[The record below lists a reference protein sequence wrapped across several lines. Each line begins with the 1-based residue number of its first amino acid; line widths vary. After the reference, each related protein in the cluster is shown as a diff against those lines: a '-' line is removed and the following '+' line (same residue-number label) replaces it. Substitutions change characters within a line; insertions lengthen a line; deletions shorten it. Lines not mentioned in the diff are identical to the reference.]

1 MNVEIV
7 AVVAG
12 NQNKKIESIG
22 KNSRAKSPDINRKY
36 CRILLDTS
44 TNFIIYCPPFTNHCE
59 DHYNTNR

>member
-1 MNVEIV
+1 MKVEIV

-44 TNFIIYCPPFTNHCE
+44 TNFIIY
-59 DHYNTNR
+59 

>member
-1 MNVEIV
+1 MKVEIV

-12 NQNKKIESIG
+12 KQNKKIESIG

-44 TNFIIYCPPFTNHCE
+44 TNFIIY
-59 DHYNTNR
+59 

>member
-1 MNVEIV
+1 MKVEIV

-44 TNFIIYCPPFTNHCE
+44 YKGTSENFV
-59 DHYNTNR
+59 